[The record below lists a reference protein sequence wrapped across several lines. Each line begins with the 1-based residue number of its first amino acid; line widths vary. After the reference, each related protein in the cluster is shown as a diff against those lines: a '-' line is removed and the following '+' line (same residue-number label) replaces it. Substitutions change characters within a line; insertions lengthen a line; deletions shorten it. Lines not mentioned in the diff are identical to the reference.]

1 MAHRLRAPL
10 IVAGLLLALV
20 RSATAQTAPAAVPD
34 DETTGAPGAAAQ
46 TPTKPKVDLG
56 EELPVVRPAN
66 LSYGVAVR
74 LVWVSVPGWLL
85 NQFTKKNV
93 PLSSWGTGIQA
104 FRRKGNFDIAL
115 AFNYQNMSPPNGN
128 WLGSSATAATDVS
141 YLQFR
146 SFALYG
152 FDASFIWHAFFT
164 DWFGMHYGAGV
175 GIGIMGGDILRTKAL
190 DGNCTAANAGDP
202 NQCTHNSIASI
213 ASTAPLADVPAA
225 VPILN
230 AVLGVDFR
238 VPTLRGWEARIEGGF
253 YDAFFLGGGVGYT
266 F

>member
-10 IVAGLLLALV
+10 IVAALLAALA
-20 RSATAQTAPAAVPD
+20 RPAAAEAAPAPATGD
-34 DETTGAPGAAAQ
+34 DTTGAPGAATE
-46 TPTKPKVDLG
+46 TPAKPEVDLG
-56 EELPVVRPAN
+56 EELPVQRPAD
-66 LSYGVAVR
+66 LSYGVAAR

-85 NQFTKKNV
+85 NQFTKHNV

-115 AFNYQNMSPPNGN
+115 SFNYQNMSPADGN
-128 WLGSSATAATDVS
+128 WLGSNANATTDVS
-141 YLQFR
+141 FLHFN

-175 GIGIMGGDILRTKAL
+175 GVGILGGDIQRTKNQNM
-190 DGNCTAANAGDP
+190 DCTDANVGDP
-202 NQCTHNSIASI
+202 TQCTPTP
-213 ASTAPLADVPAA
+213 STKAPLQDVPAA

-238 VPTLRGWEARIEGGF
+238 VPTLRGWEARLEGGF

>member
-10 IVAGLLLALV
+10 IVAALLATLA
-20 RSATAQTAPAAVPD
+20 RPAAAETAPAPTPATG
-34 DETTGAPGAAAQ
+34 DETTGAPGAATQ
-46 TPTKPKVDLG
+46 TPAKPKVDLG
-56 EELPVVRPAN
+56 EELPVQRPAD
-66 LSYGVAVR
+66 LSYGVAAR

-85 NQFTKKNV
+85 NQFTKHNV

-115 AFNYQNMSPPNGN
+115 SFNYQNMSPSDGN

-141 YLQFR
+141 FLHFDN
-146 SFALYG
+146 FALYG

-164 DWFGMHYGAGV
+164 NWFGMHYGAGV
-175 GIGIMGGDILRTKAL
+175 GVGILSGHIERIRNLSG
-190 DGNCTAANAGDP
+190 CTDANAADTS
-202 NQCTHNSIASI
+202 QCRPGPNSITSE
-213 ASTAPLADVPAA
+213 LQDVPAA

-238 VPTLRGWEARIEGGF
+238 VPTLRGWEARLEGGF

>member
-10 IVAGLLLALV
+10 IVAGLLAILA
-20 RSATAQTAPAAVPD
+20 RPAAAEEAPAPD
-34 DETTGAPGAAAQ
+34 EETTGAPGAATA
-46 TPTKPKVDLG
+46 KPAKAKVDLG
-56 EELPVVRPAN
+56 EELPVERPAD

-74 LVWVSVPGWLL
+74 LIWVSVPSWLL
-85 NQFTKKNV
+85 NQFTKHNV

-115 AFNYQNMSPPNGN
+115 AFNYQNMSPADGN
-128 WLGSSATAATDVS
+128 WLGSSADPTMDVS
-141 YLQFR
+141 FLHFNN
-146 SFALYG
+146 FVMYG

-175 GIGIMGGDILRTKAL
+175 GIGILGGNIQRTQHL
-190 DGNCTAANAGDP
+190 SGCTEANAGDTTQCKPGP
-202 NQCTHNSIASI
+202 NT
-213 ASTAPLADVPAA
+213 TTGELADVPAA

-238 VPTLRGWEARIEGGF
+238 VPTLRGWEARLEGGF

>member
-10 IVAGLLLALV
+10 IVAGLLVALA
-20 RSATAQTAPAAVPD
+20 RPAAAQKAPD
-34 DETTGAPGAAAQ
+34 AATDQETTGAPGAAAE

-56 EELPVVRPAN
+56 EELAVHRPDD

-74 LVWVSVPGWLL
+74 LVWVSVPSWLL

-115 AFNYQNMSPPNGN
+115 AFNYQNMSPPDGN
-128 WLGSSATAATDVS
+128 WLGSSAKAATDVS
-141 YLQFR
+141 LLQFR
-146 SFALYG
+146 DFALYG
-152 FDASFIWHAFFT
+152 FDLSFIWHAFFT
-164 DWFGMHYGAGV
+164 DWFGMHFGGGV
-175 GIGIMGGDILRTKAL
+175 GIGILGGNIQRTKNL
-190 DGNCTAANAGDP
+190 SGCTDANAGDTTQCKPGP
-202 NQCTHNSIASI
+202 NSMTL
-213 ASTAPLADVPAA
+213 PLADVPAA

-238 VPTLRGWEARIEGGF
+238 VPTLRGWEARLEGGF

>member
-10 IVAGLLLALV
+10 IVAGLLAALT
-20 RSATAQTAPAAVPD
+20 RPAAAEEAPAPAVP
-34 DETTGAPGAAAQ
+34 DETTGTPGAAAE
-46 TPTKPKVDLG
+46 TPAKAKVDLG
-56 EELPVVRPAN
+56 EELPVQRPAD
-66 LSYGVAVR
+66 LAYGVAAR
-74 LVWVSVPGWLL
+74 LVWVSVPSWLL

-115 AFNYQNMSPPNGN
+115 AFNYLNMSPANGN
-128 WLGSSATAATDVS
+128 WLGSSADPTTDVS
-141 YLQFR
+141 YLQFQ
-146 SFALYG
+146 SFVMYG

-164 DWFGMHYGAGV
+164 DWVGLHYGAGI
-175 GIGIMGGDILRTKAL
+175 GIGILGGHIQRTKAL

-202 NQCTHNSIASI
+202 TQCTHNSAASMM
-213 ASTAPLADVPAA
+213 SVENLQDVPAA

-238 VPTLRGWEARIEGGF
+238 VPTLRGWEARLEGGF